1 MRSAYRQKTRA
12 NPIDLGILVGVAL
25 LLFVFE
31 AIPSMTVGRLSV
43 KTEENEMIGFD
54 PGILYDIPP
63 ELPDDPIDVED
74 ILNQV
79 VPVDINPI
87 ELISMT
93 DDTTGLRIVGTVE
106 NPDGHININPD
117 DQGIP
122 LPGTFIA
129 HSVAPTCNFRP
140 LPDYPEMARMAGV
153 EGRVILQ
160 VFVGV
165 DGVPVDVVLI
175 QSSEVSPMDDS
186 AMVAAWNSR
195 WSAARRAD
203 GTPVGVWT
211 SVVYDF
217 VLN

>member
-1 MRSAYRQKTRA
+1 MRSDCKQKTRA
-12 NPIDLGILVGVAL
+12 NPIDLGILVGIVL

-31 AIPSMTVGRLSV
+31 ATPSMTVGRLSV

-54 PGILYDIPP
+54 PGILYNIPP

-74 ILNQV
+74 IIKQV
-79 VPVDINPI
+79 LPVDINPI
-87 ELISMT
+87 ELISMS

-106 NPDGHININPD
+106 NPDGYIPVNPD

-129 HSVAPTCNFRP
+129 RSVEPSCNFRP

-175 QSSEVSPMDDS
+175 QSSEVSSMDDS
-186 AMVAAWNSR
+186 AMAAAWNSR

-203 GTPVGVWT
+203 GSSVGVWT

-217 VLN
+217 VLD

>member
-1 MRSAYRQKTRA
+1 MRSACRQKTRA
-12 NPIDLGILVGVAL
+12 NPIDLGVLVAILL

-31 AIPSMTVGRLSV
+31 AMPSMTVGRLSV
-43 KTEENEMIGFD
+43 RTEENEMTGFD
-54 PGILYDIPP
+54 PGTLYKIPP

-74 ILNQV
+74 IINQV
-79 VPVDINPI
+79 LPVDINPI
-87 ELISMT
+87 ELISMS

-106 NPDGHININPD
+106 NPDGHMAINPD

-129 HSVAPTCNFRP
+129 HSVAPECNYRP

-186 AMVAAWNSR
+186 AMAAAWNSR
-195 WSAARRAD
+195 WISARRAD
-203 GTPVGVWT
+203 GAPVGVWT

-217 VLN
+217 VLD